1 MTLAQEYVN
10 SNNYLW
16 NSGTFLFKQSIMMKE
31 LQTNATDILEA
42 VQHTLNSAKYTYENN
57 YDMVQLNP

>member
-31 LQTNATDILEA
+31 LQTFLGCTITKEKYGFWIQRNLLVNCENA
-42 VQHTLNSAKYTYENN
+42 
-57 YDMVQLNP
+57 